1 MVQDKQIFSI
11 LIPTWN
17 NLDYLKLCLKSIRKN
32 STFNH
37 QVLVYVNESS
47 DGTAEWLEEQGYE
60 YISNK
65 ENVGVCQALNALRTK
80 VTTEY
85 ILYMNDDMYV
95 CPEWDKVLW
104 EEIQR
109 LPDNKFFLSA
119 TLIQPRPFFCK
130 SVIAPANFGE
140 SVESFREQDLLEN
153 YRSLPH
159 YDWFGSTWPPNV
171 VHKEIWDLV
180 GGYSLEFSPGMYSDP
195 DFSAK
200 LWMVGIRLFKG
211 LSDSRVYHFESVS
224 TGRVKKNNGSLQF
237 LMKWGITSASFMRN
251 VLKRGEPF
259 REDEIEKVHELALQ
273 KDITRS
279 RLQQMLSMFKKS
291 GQAKMLWE

>member
-80 VTTEY
+80 VTTDY

-279 RLQQMLSMFKKS
+279 RLKKMLSMFKKS

>member
-80 VTTEY
+80 VTTDY

-119 TLIQPRPFFCK
+119 TLIQPRPFFCN

-279 RLQQMLSMFKKS
+279 RLKKMLSMFKKS

>member
-279 RLQQMLSMFKKS
+279 RLKKMLSMFKKS